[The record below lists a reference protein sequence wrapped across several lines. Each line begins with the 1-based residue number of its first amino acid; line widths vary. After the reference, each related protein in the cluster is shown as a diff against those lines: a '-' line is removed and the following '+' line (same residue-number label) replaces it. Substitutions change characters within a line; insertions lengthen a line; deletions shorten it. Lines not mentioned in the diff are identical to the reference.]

1 MKKIFT
7 ILMITVLTFLAVS
20 YPLTIF
26 DDAARV
32 VTITKEPQRI
42 VSVAPLATKYLQ
54 YLGVESKVVGV
65 TDWDDFEAEKIGNMV
80 PLNVEKILSLKPD
93 IVFASGGFQFPEVAK
108 LEEQKIT
115 TVVLN
120 PNTIEQILTDLVMV
134 GTIMNKTI
142 EAKKL
147 ADELKNYYQSVA
159 KKAYSI
165 PFDKR
170 VKVVYLLDIP
180 GPEVRE
186 IWTCGQ
192 GSYLNEIIT
201 LAGGVNIAAA
211 YTGANGWLPVS
222 IEFIVAQ
229 NPDVLLV
236 ANYVPGTED
245 QIKEKLKQHS
255 AFKDIKAV
263 RNNKIYIYDGNLLS
277 LAAPQI
283 INFVEKFYNDF
294 YGGK

>member
-93 IVFASGGFQFPEVAK
+93 IVFASGDFQFPEVAK

-120 PNTIEQILTDLVMV
+120 PNTIEQILT
-134 GTIMNKTI
+134 
-142 EAKKL
+142 
-147 ADELKNYYQSVA
+147 
-159 KKAYSI
+159 
-165 PFDKR
+165 
-170 VKVVYLLDIP
+170 
-180 GPEVRE
+180 
-186 IWTCGQ
+186 
-192 GSYLNEIIT
+192 
-201 LAGGVNIAAA
+201 
-211 YTGANGWLPVS
+211 
-222 IEFIVAQ
+222 
-229 NPDVLLV
+229 
-236 ANYVPGTED
+236 
-245 QIKEKLKQHS
+245 
-255 AFKDIKAV
+255 
-263 RNNKIYIYDGNLLS
+263 
-277 LAAPQI
+277 
-283 INFVEKFYNDF
+283 
-294 YGGK
+294 